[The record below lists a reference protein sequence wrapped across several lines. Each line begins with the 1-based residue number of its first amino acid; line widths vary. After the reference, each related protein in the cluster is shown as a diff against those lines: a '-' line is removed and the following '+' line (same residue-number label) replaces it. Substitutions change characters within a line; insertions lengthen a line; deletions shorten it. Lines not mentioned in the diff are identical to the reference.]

1 MAEANVCGIVSALGA
16 ISYINITAPG
26 AEPIVKLLRE
36 IPSALQFV
44 LDHPLDNVKS
54 IGQTTASL
62 CTVSQ
67 LVIFIAL
74 HYATENTNGV
84 SFAATGVD
92 SVGVR
97 YVNVHESS
105 SAISVY
111 ICFHL
116 LGPRLRVQ
124 AKKKTAGSASRRS

>member
-97 YVNVHESS
+97 YVLSMRMHEP
-105 SAISVY
+105 VR
-111 ICFHL
+111 F
-116 LGPRLRVQ
+116 PPP
-124 AKKKTAGSASRRS
+124 TATCLH